1 MRRDMRVLRRLIKVS
16 AVVLGAGLV
25 LAGCSPV
32 KLGAAATVG
41 SHRITIA
48 SLDTEVTDLGQ
59 AIKQNPSITLTSAQQ
74 TTLTLAWLV
83 KFQVAEQLARQQGIT
98 VSSGQAQSAL
108 AQVLAASQAD
118 AAQQGESA
126 SSVTIPL
133 ILASAGI
140 PPNLSAEVGR
150 YQAIELRYL
159 AQVNGGKLPS
169 TTATE
174 NATTA
179 KLNKA
184 SCVAAKSL
192 NIRVNPQFGRLDY
205 SDFSIVAAPVTVT
218 RAAGAA
224 KAAST
229 AGLTPAC

>member
-1 MRRDMRVLRRLIKVS
+1 MRVLRRLIKVS

-32 KLGAAATVG
+32 KMGAAATVG

-48 SLDTEVTDLGQ
+48 SLDTEVTDLNQ

-174 NATTA
+174 TATTA

-205 SDFSIVAAPVTVT
+205 SDFSIVAAPATVT

-224 KAAST
+224 KAPST

>member
-1 MRRDMRVLRRLIKVS
+1 MRVLRWGIKVS
-16 AVVLGAGLV
+16 AVVLGAGLL

-32 KLGAAATVG
+32 KVGAAATVG
-41 SHRITIA
+41 SQRITIA
-48 SLDTEVTDLGQ
+48 TLDTEVTDLSQ
-59 AIKQNPSITLTSAQQ
+59 AVKQYSASIPLTQAQQ
-74 TTLTLAWLV
+74 TNLTLAWLI
-83 KFQVAEQLARQQGIT
+83 KFQVAERLARQQGIT
-98 VSSGQAQSAL
+98 VSSAQAQSAL
-108 AQVLAASQAD
+108 AQILAASKAN
-118 AAQQGESA
+118 AAQQGISN
-126 SSVTIPL
+126 VTLTL

-169 TTATE
+169 TTTAE
-174 NATTA
+174 NTTTA

-205 SDFSIVAAPVTVT
+205 SGFTIVAAPATVT
-218 RAAGAA
+218 RAAGPA

>member
-1 MRRDMRVLRRLIKVS
+1 MRVLRRGIKVS
-16 AVVLGAGLV
+16 AVVLGAGLL

-32 KLGAAATVG
+32 KVGAAATVG
-41 SHRITIA
+41 SQRITIA
-48 SLDTEVTDLGQ
+48 ALDTEVTNLSQ
-59 AIKQNPSITLTSAQQ
+59 AVKQYPASIPLTQAQQ
-74 TTLTLAWLV
+74 TNLTLAWLI

-98 VSSGQAQSAL
+98 VSSAQAQSAL
-108 AQVLAASQAD
+108 AQILAASKAN
-118 AAQQGESA
+118 AAQQGISN
-126 SSVTIPL
+126 VTLTL

-174 NATTA
+174 NTTTA

-205 SDFSIVAAPVTVT
+205 SGFTIVAAPATVT
-218 RAAGAA
+218 RAAGPA

>member
-1 MRRDMRVLRRLIKVS
+1 MRVLRRGIKVS
-16 AVVLGAGLV
+16 AVVLGAGLL

-32 KLGAAATVG
+32 KVGAAATVG
-41 SHRITIA
+41 SQRITIA
-48 SLDTEVTDLGQ
+48 ALDTEVTNLSQ
-59 AIKQNPSITLTSAQQ
+59 AVKQYPASIPLTQAQQ
-74 TTLTLAWLV
+74 TNLTLAWLI

-98 VSSGQAQSAL
+98 VSSAQAQSAL
-108 AQVLAASQAD
+108 AQILAASKAN
-118 AAQQGESA
+118 AAQQGISN
-126 SSVTIPL
+126 VTLTL

-169 TTATE
+169 TTTAE
-174 NATTA
+174 NTTTA

-205 SDFSIVAAPVTVT
+205 SGFTIVAAPATVT
-218 RAAGAA
+218 RAAGPA

>member
-1 MRRDMRVLRRLIKVS
+1 MRVLRRLIKVS
-16 AVVLGAGLV
+16 AVALGAGLV

-32 KLGAAATVG
+32 KMGAAATVG

-48 SLDTEVTDLGQ
+48 SLDTEVTDLSQ
-59 AIKQNPSITLTSAQQ
+59 AVKQYPASISLTPAQQ
-74 TTLTLAWLV
+74 TNLTLAWLV

-98 VSSGQAQSAL
+98 VSSGQAQIAL
-108 AQVLAASQAD
+108 AQILAASQAQ
-118 AAQQGESA
+118 AAQQGESN
-126 SSVTIPL
+126 VTLTL

-205 SDFSIVAAPVTVT
+205 SGFTIVAGPATVT
-218 RAAGAA
+218 RAAGPA

>member
-1 MRRDMRVLRRLIKVS
+1 MRVLRRGIKVS

-48 SLDTEVTDLGQ
+48 TLDTEVTDLSQ
-59 AIKQNPSITLTSAQQ
+59 AVKQYPASISLTQAQQ
-74 TTLTLAWLV
+74 TNLTLAWLV

-108 AQVLAASQAD
+108 AQILAASQAQ
-118 AAQQGESA
+118 AAQQGISN
-126 SSVTIPL
+126 VTLTL

-205 SDFSIVAAPVTVT
+205 SGFTIVAAPATVT
-218 RAAGAA
+218 RAAGPA
-224 KAAST
+224 KAVST

>member
-1 MRRDMRVLRRLIKVS
+1 MRVLRRLIKVS
-16 AVVLGAGLV
+16 AVVLGTGLV
-25 LAGCSPV
+25 VAGCSPV
-32 KLGAAATVG
+32 KMGAAATVG

-48 SLDTEVTDLGQ
+48 TLDTEVTDLNQ
-59 AIKQNPSITLTSAQQ
+59 AIKQNPTITLTSAQQ
-74 TTLTLAWLV
+74 TTLTLSWLV

-98 VSSGQAQSAL
+98 VSSGQAQNAL
-108 AQVLAASQAD
+108 AQILAASQAN

-150 YQAIELRYL
+150 YQAIELKYL
-159 AQVNGGKLPS
+159 TQVNGGKLPS

-174 NATTA
+174 NSTEA

-205 SDFSIVAAPVTVT
+205 SDFSIVATAATVT
-218 RAAGAA
+218 RAEGKA
-224 KAAST
+224 KAAPT

>member
-1 MRRDMRVLRRLIKVS
+1 MRVLRRGIKVS

-48 SLDTEVTDLGQ
+48 TLDTEVTDLNQ
-59 AIKQNPSITLTSAQQ
+59 AIKQNPTITLTSAQQ
-74 TTLTLAWLV
+74 TTLTLSWLV
-83 KFQVAEQLARQQGIT
+83 KFQVAEQLASQQGIT

-108 AQVLAASQAD
+108 AQILAASQAD

-126 SSVTIPL
+126 SSITIPL

-179 KLNKA
+179 KLNQA

-205 SDFSIVAAPVTVT
+205 SGFTIVAAPATVT
-218 RAAGAA
+218 RAAGPA

>member
-1 MRRDMRVLRRLIKVS
+1 MRVLRRLIKVS

-32 KLGAAATVG
+32 KMGAAATVG

-48 SLDTEVTDLGQ
+48 SLDTEVTDLSQ
-59 AIKQNPSITLTSAQQ
+59 AVKQYPASISLTQAQQ
-74 TTLTLAWLV
+74 TKLTLAWLV
-83 KFQVAEQLARQQGIT
+83 KFQVAEQLARQQNIT
-98 VSSGQAQSAL
+98 VSSAQAQSAL
-108 AQVLAASQAD
+108 AQILAASQAE
-118 AAQQGESA
+118 AAQQGESN
-126 SSVTIPL
+126 VTLTL

-159 AQVNGGKLPS
+159 TQVNGGKLPS

-192 NIRVNPQFGRLDY
+192 NISVNPQFGRLDY
-205 SDFSIVAAPVTVT
+205 SGFTIVAAPATVT
-218 RAAGAA
+218 RAAGPA

>member
-1 MRRDMRVLRRLIKVS
+1 MRVLRRLIKSS
-16 AVVLGAGLV
+16 AVVLGVGL
-25 LAGCSPV
+25 LAAGCSPV
-32 KLGAAATVG
+32 KFGAAATVG
-41 SHRITIA
+41 SQRITIA
-48 SLDTEVTDLGQ
+48 TLDTEVTDLSQ
-59 AIKQNPSITLTSAQQ
+59 AVKQYPASISLTKTQQ
-74 TTLTLAWLV
+74 TQLTLAWLV
-83 KFQVAEQLARQQGIT
+83 KFKVAEQLARQQGIT
-98 VSSGQAQSAL
+98 VSSGQAQTEL
-108 AQVLAASQAD
+108 AQILAASQAQ
-118 AAQQGESA
+118 AAQQGQSN
-126 SSVTIPL
+126 VTLTL

-150 YQAIELRYL
+150 YQAIELTYL
-159 AQVNGGKLPS
+159 TQVNGGKLPS

-174 NATTA
+174 NSTTA

-205 SDFSIVAAPVTVT
+205 TGFTIVAAPATVT
-218 RAAGAA
+218 RAEGKA

>member
-1 MRRDMRVLRRLIKVS
+1 MRVLRRLIKVS

>member
-1 MRRDMRVLRRLIKVS
+1 MRVLRRLIKVS

-48 SLDTEVTDLGQ
+48 SLDTEVTDLSQ
-59 AIKQNPSITLTSAQQ
+59 AVKQYPASISLTQAQQ
-74 TTLTLAWLV
+74 TKLTLAWLV
-83 KFQVAEQLARQQGIT
+83 KFQVAEQLARQQNIT
-98 VSSGQAQSAL
+98 VSSAQAQSAL
-108 AQVLAASQAD
+108 AQILAASQAE
-118 AAQQGESA
+118 AAQQGESN
-126 SSVTIPL
+126 VTLTL

-205 SDFSIVAAPVTVT
+205 SGFTIVAAPATVT
-218 RAAGAA
+218 RAAGPA

>member
-1 MRRDMRVLRRLIKVS
+1 MRVLRRLIKSSV
-16 AVVLGAGLV
+16 VVLGAGLV

-32 KLGAAATVG
+32 KMGAAATVG
-41 SHRITIA
+41 SQRITIA
-48 SLDTEVTDLGQ
+48 SLDTEVTDLSQ
-59 AIKQNPSITLTSAQQ
+59 AVKQYPASISLTQAQQ
-74 TTLTLAWLV
+74 TKLTLAWLV
-83 KFQVAEQLARQQGIT
+83 KFQVAEQLARQQNIT
-98 VSSGQAQSAL
+98 VSSAQAQSAL
-108 AQVLAASQAD
+108 AQILAASQAE
-118 AAQQGESA
+118 AAQQGESN
-126 SSVTIPL
+126 VTLTL

-192 NIRVNPQFGRLDY
+192 NISVNPQFGRLDY
-205 SDFSIVAAPVTVT
+205 SGFTIVAAPATVT
-218 RAAGAA
+218 RAAGPA

>member
-1 MRRDMRVLRRLIKVS
+1 MRVLRRLIKVS

-32 KLGAAATVG
+32 KMGAAATVG

-48 SLDTEVTDLGQ
+48 SLDTEVTDLNQ

-174 NATTA
+174 TATTA

-218 RAAGAA
+218 RAAGAV
-224 KAAST
+224 KAPST

>member
-1 MRRDMRVLRRLIKVS
+1 MRVLRRLIKVS
-16 AVVLGAGLV
+16 AVVLGAGLL

-32 KLGAAATVG
+32 KMGAAATVG

-48 SLDTEVTDLGQ
+48 SLDTEVTDLSQ
-59 AIKQNPSITLTSAQQ
+59 AVKQNPSITLTSAQQ

-83 KFQVAEQLARQQGIT
+83 KFQVAEQLARQHGIT
-98 VSSGQAQSAL
+98 VSSAQAQSAL

-126 SSVTIPL
+126 SSVTLPL

-192 NIRVNPQFGRLDY
+192 SIRVNPQFGRLDY
-205 SDFSIVAAPVTVT
+205 SDFSIVAAPATVT

>member
-1 MRRDMRVLRRLIKVS
+1 MRVLRRLIKSSV
-16 AVVLGAGLV
+16 VVLGAGLV

-32 KLGAAATVG
+32 KMGAAATVG
-41 SHRITIA
+41 SQRITIA
-48 SLDTEVTDLGQ
+48 SLDTEVTDLSQ
-59 AIKQNPSITLTSAQQ
+59 AVKQYPASISLTQAQQ
-74 TTLTLAWLV
+74 TKLTLAWLV
-83 KFQVAEQLARQQGIT
+83 KFQVAEQLARQQNIT
-98 VSSGQAQSAL
+98 VSSAQAQSAL
-108 AQVLAASQAD
+108 AQILAASQAE
-118 AAQQGESA
+118 AAQQGESN
-126 SSVTIPL
+126 VTLTL

-159 AQVNGGKLPS
+159 TQVNGGKLPS

-205 SDFSIVAAPVTVT
+205 SGFTIVAAPATVT
-218 RAAGAA
+218 RAAGPA

>member
-1 MRRDMRVLRRLIKVS
+1 MRVLRRLIKSSV
-16 AVVLGAGLV
+16 VVLGAGLV

-32 KLGAAATVG
+32 KMGAAATVG
-41 SHRITIA
+41 SQRITIA
-48 SLDTEVTDLGQ
+48 SLDTEVTDLSQ
-59 AIKQNPSITLTSAQQ
+59 AVKQYPASISLTQAQQ
-74 TTLTLAWLV
+74 TKLTLAWLV
-83 KFQVAEQLARQQGIT
+83 KFQVAEQLARQQNIT
-98 VSSGQAQSAL
+98 VSSAQAQSAL
-108 AQVLAASQAD
+108 AQILAASQAE
-118 AAQQGESA
+118 AAQQGESN
-126 SSVTIPL
+126 VTLTL

-140 PPNLSAEVGR
+140 PPNLAAEVGR

-159 AQVNGGKLPS
+159 TQVNGGKLPS

-192 NIRVNPQFGRLDY
+192 NISVNPQFGRLDY
-205 SDFSIVAAPVTVT
+205 SGFTIVAAPATVT
-218 RAAGAA
+218 RAAGPA

>member
-1 MRRDMRVLRRLIKVS
+1 MRVLRRLIKVS

-48 SLDTEVTDLGQ
+48 SLDTEVTDLSQ
-59 AIKQNPSITLTSAQQ
+59 AVKQYPASISLTPAQQ
-74 TTLTLAWLV
+74 TNLTLAWLV

-108 AQVLAASQAD
+108 AQILAASQAQ
-118 AAQQGESA
+118 AAQQGESN
-126 SSVTIPL
+126 VTLTL

-205 SDFSIVAAPVTVT
+205 SGFTIVAAPATVT
-218 RAAGAA
+218 RAAGPA

>member
-1 MRRDMRVLRRLIKVS
+1 MRVLRRLIKSSV
-16 AVVLGAGLV
+16 VVLGAGLV

-32 KLGAAATVG
+32 KMGAAATVG
-41 SHRITIA
+41 SQRITIA
-48 SLDTEVTDLGQ
+48 SLDTEVTDLSQ
-59 AIKQNPSITLTSAQQ
+59 AVKQYPASISLTQAQQ
-74 TTLTLAWLV
+74 TKLTLAWLV
-83 KFQVAEQLARQQGIT
+83 KFQVAEQLARQQNIT
-98 VSSGQAQSAL
+98 VSSAQAQSAL
-108 AQVLAASQAD
+108 AQILAASQAE
-118 AAQQGESA
+118 AAQQGESN
-126 SSVTIPL
+126 VTLTL

-159 AQVNGGKLPS
+159 TQVNGGKLPS

-192 NIRVNPQFGRLDY
+192 NISVNPQFGRLDY
-205 SDFSIVAAPVTVT
+205 SGFTIVAAPATVT
-218 RAAGAA
+218 RAAGPA

>member
-1 MRRDMRVLRRLIKVS
+1 MRVLRRLIKVS

-32 KLGAAATVG
+32 KMGAAATVG

-48 SLDTEVTDLGQ
+48 SLDTEVTDLSQ
-59 AIKQNPSITLTSAQQ
+59 AIKQYPSITTSPAQQ
-74 TTLTLAWLV
+74 TQLALAWLV

-179 KLNKA
+179 KLNQA

>member
-1 MRRDMRVLRRLIKVS
+1 MRVLRRLIKSS

-32 KLGAAATVG
+32 KMGAAATVG
-41 SHRITIA
+41 SQRITIA
-48 SLDTEVTDLGQ
+48 SLDTEVTDLSQ
-59 AIKQNPSITLTSAQQ
+59 AVKQYPASISLTQAQQ
-74 TTLTLAWLV
+74 TKLTLAWLV

-98 VSSGQAQSAL
+98 VSSAQAQSAL
-108 AQVLAASQAD
+108 AQILAASQAE
-118 AAQQGESA
+118 AAQQGESN
-126 SSVTIPL
+126 VTLTL

-159 AQVNGGKLPS
+159 TQVNGGKLPS

-192 NIRVNPQFGRLDY
+192 NISVNPQFGRLDY
-205 SDFSIVAAPVTVT
+205 SGFTIVAAPATVT
-218 RAAGAA
+218 RAAGPA

>member
-1 MRRDMRVLRRLIKVS
+1 MRVLRRLIKSS

-32 KLGAAATVG
+32 KMGAAATVG
-41 SHRITIA
+41 SQRITIA
-48 SLDTEVTDLGQ
+48 SLDTEVTDLSQ
-59 AIKQNPSITLTSAQQ
+59 AVKQYPASISLTQAQQ
-74 TTLTLAWLV
+74 TKLTLAWLV

-98 VSSGQAQSAL
+98 VSSAQAQSAL
-108 AQVLAASQAD
+108 AQILAASQAE

-126 SSVTIPL
+126 SSVTLPL

-150 YQAIELRYL
+150 YQAIELQYL
-159 AQVNGGKLPS
+159 TQVNGGKLPS

-192 NIRVNPQFGRLDY
+192 NISVNPQFGRLDY
-205 SDFSIVAAPVTVT
+205 SGFTIVAAPATVT
-218 RAAGAA
+218 RAAGPA

>member
-1 MRRDMRVLRRLIKVS
+1 MRVLRRLIKSSV
-16 AVVLGAGLV
+16 VVLGAGLV

-32 KLGAAATVG
+32 KMGAAATVG
-41 SHRITIA
+41 SQRITIA
-48 SLDTEVTDLGQ
+48 SLDTEVTDLSQ
-59 AIKQNPSITLTSAQQ
+59 AVKQYPASISLTQAQQ
-74 TTLTLAWLV
+74 TKLTLAWLV
-83 KFQVAEQLARQQGIT
+83 KFQVAEQLARQQNIT
-98 VSSGQAQSAL
+98 VSSAQAQSAL
-108 AQVLAASQAD
+108 AQILAASQAE
-118 AAQQGESA
+118 AAQQGESN
-126 SSVTIPL
+126 VTLTL

-159 AQVNGGKLPS
+159 TQVNGGKLPS

-192 NIRVNPQFGRLDY
+192 NISVNPQFGRLDY
-205 SDFSIVAAPVTVT
+205 SGFTIVAAPATVT
-218 RAAGAA
+218 RAEGPA

>member
-1 MRRDMRVLRRLIKVS
+1 MRVLRRLIKSS

-32 KLGAAATVG
+32 KMGAAATVG
-41 SHRITIA
+41 SQRITIA
-48 SLDTEVTDLGQ
+48 SLDTEVTDLSQ
-59 AIKQNPSITLTSAQQ
+59 AVKQYPASISLTQAQQ
-74 TTLTLAWLV
+74 TKLTLAWLV
-83 KFQVAEQLARQQGIT
+83 KFQVAEQLARQQNIT
-98 VSSGQAQSAL
+98 VSSAQAQSAL
-108 AQVLAASQAD
+108 AQILAASQAE
-118 AAQQGESA
+118 AAQQGESN
-126 SSVTIPL
+126 VTLTL

-159 AQVNGGKLPS
+159 TQVNGGKLPS

-192 NIRVNPQFGRLDY
+192 NISVNPQFGRLDY
-205 SDFSIVAAPVTVT
+205 SGFTIVAAPATVT
-218 RAAGAA
+218 RAAGPA

>member
-1 MRRDMRVLRRLIKVS
+1 MRVLRRGIKVS
-16 AVVLGAGLV
+16 AVVLGAGLL

-32 KLGAAATVG
+32 KVGAAATVG
-41 SHRITIA
+41 SQRITIA
-48 SLDTEVTDLGQ
+48 ALDTEVTNLSQ
-59 AIKQNPSITLTSAQQ
+59 AVKQYPASIPLTQAQQ
-74 TTLTLAWLV
+74 TNLTLAWLI

-98 VSSGQAQSAL
+98 VSSAQAQSAL
-108 AQVLAASQAD
+108 AQILAASKAN
-118 AAQQGESA
+118 AAQQGISN
-126 SSVTIPL
+126 VTLTL

-174 NATTA
+174 NATTV

-205 SDFSIVAAPVTVT
+205 SGFTIVAAPATVT
-218 RAAGAA
+218 RAAGPA

>member
-1 MRRDMRVLRRLIKVS
+1 MRVLRRLIKVS

-32 KLGAAATVG
+32 KMGAAATVG

-48 SLDTEVTDLGQ
+48 SLDTEVTDLSQ

-83 KFQVAEQLARQQGIT
+83 KFQIAEQLARQQGIT

-118 AAQQGESA
+118 AAQQGQSA

-205 SDFSIVAAPVTVT
+205 SDFSIVAAPATVT